1 MISDF
6 RLILPLIYHDF
17 HDFSRILEFF
27 IFNLNFI
34 LVFQFLPGTLRCTRQ
49 AYNLSL
55 STPLHGSIM
64 SNEKAIVYAEDMT
77 DEMMNEAIKTAKNA
91 FQSSSNRVSGGPYKE
106 TAAQIRGHFDKQYGP
121 HWNCIVGRSF
131 GSYVTHEIKT
141 YIYFSVKAHVA
152 VLLWKT

>member
-1 MISDF
+1 MIYKYSVYSNSTLHNG
-6 RLILPLIYHDF
+6 RLYHHEKSFLNYISPPPHLLLP
-17 HDFSRILEFF
+17 
-27 IFNLNFI
+27 
-34 LVFQFLPGTLRCTRQ
+34 T
-49 AYNLSL
+49 
-55 STPLHGSIM
+55 M

-106 TAAQIRGHFDKQYGP
+106 TAAQIRQHFDKQYGP

>member
-1 MISDF
+1 MVQAPNS
-6 RLILPLIYHDF
+6 LL
-17 HDFSRILEFF
+17 
-27 IFNLNFI
+27 
-34 LVFQFLPGTLRCTRQ
+34 GTLAFGISSFQGRFKQVSIDLNCLFDLITRQ

-55 STPLHGSIM
+55 STSLHGSIM

>member
-1 MISDF
+1 MCSSDPLLSNA
-6 RLILPLIYHDF
+6 RNDKITLALLLIQHHHRHFLA
-17 HDFSRILEFF
+17 
-27 IFNLNFI
+27 
-34 LVFQFLPGTLRCTRQ
+34 QFLPT
-49 AYNLSL
+49 
-55 STPLHGSIM
+55 M

-106 TAAQIRGHFDKQYGP
+106 TAAMIRSHFDKQYGP

>member
-1 MISDF
+1 
-6 RLILPLIYHDF
+6 ILKSKQQPKPTTEQKTFPKQPL
-17 HDFSRILEFF
+17 FS
-27 IFNLNFI
+27 
-34 LVFQFLPGTLRCTRQ
+34 
-49 AYNLSL
+49 
-55 STPLHGSIM
+55 PLLQRTTM
-64 SNEKAIVYAEDMT
+64 SEKAIVYAEDMT

-91 FQSSSNRVSGGPYKE
+91 FSSSSNRVSGGPYKE
-106 TAAQIRGHFDKQYGP
+106 TAAQIRAHFDKQYGP

>member
-1 MISDF
+1 MLSDRRPSPF
-6 RLILPLIYHDF
+6 LSTFKRNDKITLAHLQHHHRHFLA
-17 HDFSRILEFF
+17 
-27 IFNLNFI
+27 
-34 LVFQFLPGTLRCTRQ
+34 QFLPT
-49 AYNLSL
+49 
-55 STPLHGSIM
+55 M

-106 TAAQIRGHFDKQYGP
+106 TAAMIRSHFDKQYGP